1 MAFSIDPPFFDDE
14 VSLYRDSMVRLQ
26 AESGVYYN
34 ISGTSA
40 LAALDAASIIGDFE
54 YEISDEW
61 IDSFGLFLSEVEGKG
76 NEGYD
81 GWQFWVNYPD
91 EDIPMAAAENYELEN
106 GDIVDWYYG
115 GYGINPDDSIMDIK
129 IHIQIEEDTSY
140 PSIDITIPKRGGI
153 YLQGRELAVLP
164 LSYAIVLG
172 ELNMKATASD
182 AQTPIFKVTF
192 FVDDVLRSNDFE
204 VPYTYRLKGLGTGLH
219 RIKADAYDGVQKN
232 INEERTVLFLS
243 N

>member
-1 MAFSIDPPFFDDE
+1 MRMKNGKKNSGLSINFFISGVLFILIIGSFHTMAFSVDPPFFDDD
-14 VSLYRDSMVRLQ
+14 VSLYRDSLVRLQ

-40 LAALDAASIIGDFE
+40 LAALNEAAIIGGFE

-61 IDSFGLFLSEVEGKG
+61 IGSFGLFLSEVEGRG

-106 GDIVDWYYG
+106 GDLVDWYYG

-129 IHIQIEEDTSY
+129 IHVQIEEDTSY

-153 YLQGRELAVLP
+153 YLQGRELSNISPSHQWSCFRLI
-164 LSYAIVLG
+164 L
-172 ELNMKATASD
+172 TAS
-182 AQTPIFKVTF
+182 F
-192 FVDDVLRSNDFE
+192 R
-204 VPYTYRLKGLGTGLH
+204 
-219 RIKADAYDGVQKN
+219 AYVMCWID
-232 INEERTVLFLS
+232 
-243 N
+243 